1 MTDNPIPG
9 FFAAI
14 WLILEMRGK
23 GVEGFKG
30 LDFEVSDKKIGTFG
44 DLIEEFI
51 VKKWTEKV
59 WAAFLREKSGIW
71 GLLNKSHG

>member
-9 FFAAI
+9 FVAAI
-14 WLILEMRGK
+14 LLTLEMRGK

-51 VKKWTEKV
+51 VKK
-59 WAAFLREKSGIW
+59 
-71 GLLNKSHG
+71 